1 MNPFES
7 SVESKI
13 IQNLQKG
20 ALSST
25 ALVDK
30 IEGELAVSKQA
41 VYKELRRLKKK
52 EVVVSHGKILSLSVL
67 WLQKMASFFTEA
79 QELYSET
86 TTNEPYLE
94 MEDGDSLVY
103 RFANPNTMDSFWGH
117 AVLVLSE
124 KVKAGDYIY
133 LYNPHEWFLVARP
146 ESELEIFRLIHENN
160 KNLIIYVSGDTPLDK
175 KIGKMLIYD
184 SQQYFSGGE
193 YLFPKENYYINIFD
207 DFVIEAWIDPGTAK
221 KIDKFFE
228 EETEV
233 TPHGMDE
240 LQDIISQKGKN
251 KFKISRNKRKAEQL
265 KRKIGKYF
273 YIKK

>member
-7 SVESKI
+7 SIESKI
-13 IQNLQKG
+13 IQNLQQG
-20 ALSST
+20 ALPS
-25 ALVDK
+25 ADLVSNIAK
-30 IEGELAVSKQA
+30 ELEVSKQA
-41 VYKELRRLKKK
+41 VYKELRRLKRK
-52 EVVVSHGKILSLSVL
+52 EVVVAHGKILSLSVL
-67 WLQKMASFFTEA
+67 WLQKMASFFMEA
-79 QELYSET
+79 QRLYSGEAT
-86 TTNEPYLE
+86 SEPYLE

-117 AVLVLSE
+117 AVLILSE
-124 KVKAGDYIY
+124 KVKVGDYIY
-133 LYNPHEWFLVARP
+133 LYNPHEWFLAARP
-146 ESELEIFRLIHENN
+146 ESELEIFRLIHESN

-175 KIGKMLIYD
+175 KIGKMLIYE
-184 SQQYFSGGE
+184 SQQYFSGGGH
-193 YLFPKENYYINIFD
+193 LFPKENYYINIFD

-228 EETEV
+228 EEIEV

-273 YIKK
+273 HIKK